1 MQTTTITNG
10 TRQVVTSYEPEA
22 GIYSSRLYVNNGET
36 ATLQT
41 AKHRSEAGVARWAG
55 KVLA

>member
-10 TRQVVTSYEPEA
+10 TRQVVTSYEPET
-22 GIYSSRLYVNNGET
+22 GVYSSRLYVNSGET
-36 ATLQT
+36 ATFQT
-41 AKHRSEAGVARWAG
+41 AKHRSESGVAKWAG